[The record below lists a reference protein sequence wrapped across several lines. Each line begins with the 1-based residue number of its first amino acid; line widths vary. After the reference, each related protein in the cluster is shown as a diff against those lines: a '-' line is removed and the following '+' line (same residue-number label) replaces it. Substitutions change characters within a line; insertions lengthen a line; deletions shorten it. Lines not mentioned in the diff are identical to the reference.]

1 MAIEIPGQVVTV
13 AASTDLSALQFRFMT
28 LDSNGEAA
36 VPAGS
41 TAPIYGVLQNK
52 PNAQGIAASIMVNGI
67 SKMRPTA
74 STLSV
79 GDLVASSTSGEP
91 IPVAGG
97 DFTVGRVVRGSSGST
112 GRIISVQLE
121 PIGTT

>member
-13 AASTDLSALQFRFMT
+13 PASADLSALQFRFMT
-28 LDSNGEAA
+28 LDTAGKAA
-36 VPAGS
+36 KPVGS
-41 TAPIYGVLQNK
+41 TGPIYGVLQNK
-52 PNAQGIAASIMVNGI
+52 PNADGVAASIMVSGI

-74 STLSV
+74 STLGI
-79 GDLVASSTSGEP
+79 GDLVASSTAGEP
-91 IPVAGG
+91 IPVAAG

-112 GRIISVQLE
+112 GRIISVQIE